1 MTDIS
6 RMLRITV
13 LKMTS
18 MSGASHIGS
27 MFSIAEIIEVL
38 FFKILNIFPNNP
50 NHPDR
55 DFFYLSK
62 GHAGGIVIAA
72 LAKRGFFPESDL
84 STYYT
89 NGSKLSGHLSHKLP
103 GVELSTGSLG
113 HALSVAVGSSFG
125 LKIRSQSNRVFCLLS
140 DGELNEGSNWEAF
153 MFAAHHSL
161 NNLCIII
168 DCNSLQSLTSTNKT
182 INLEPLSSKLSNF
195 NLDVVEV
202 DGHDVSQLTSALEH
216 DSTLTKPR
224 IILAH
229 TIKGKGVSFMENSV
243 LWHYRCA
250 KGKEYSMAFEE
261 LRG

>member
-6 RMLRITV
+6 RLLRLTV
-13 LKMTS
+13 LKMTAT
-18 MSGASHIGS
+18 SGASHIGS

-38 FFKILNIFPNNP
+38 FFKILNIFPNDP

-84 STYYT
+84 YTYYR

-113 HALSVAVGSSFG
+113 HALSVAVGTSFG
-125 LKIRSQSNRVFCLLS
+125 LKIRSKSNRVFCLLS

-168 DCNSLQSLTSTNKT
+168 DCNSLQSLTTTVET
-182 INLEPLSSKLSNF
+182 INLKPLSSKLSNF

-202 DGHDVSQLTSALEH
+202 DGHDISQLTDALNYN
-216 DSTLTKPR
+216 TTQTKPK

-250 KGKEYSMAFEE
+250 RDNEYSMALKE
-261 LRG
+261 LGG